1 MFLLNIK
8 SLVMKKIAF
17 LLMVV
22 ISVMSVS
29 CEKFEDVTVGI
40 ETNFEAN
47 MPVVSQKAGSTDLY
61 NFIGGGSCRLSD
73 NSDIRKHMTNLE
85 SIEALNGSLIQ
96 FNQAKEGGKI
106 TKMVLKYGIQ
116 ENSGEEPKLISVFS
130 FMGQLSEENGKIDYQ
145 NDSWAPNL
153 MKAFSANK
161 DKVFVI
167 KIEGTAT
174 YNVNAPVKIDVP
186 VKVNTKPLQ

>member
-1 MFLLNIK
+1 
-8 SLVMKKIAF
+8 
-17 LLMVV
+17 MVV
-22 ISVMSVS
+22 VSVLSVS